1 MKIASASPPV
11 VFLLSGHTVVLLV
24 AASVLPVGFSRCGRV
39 PAPPWALT
47 YLPACRPLSLP
58 LSGLRPGLRESPHP
72 PSRPSAYPPCVFRF
86 LSLFSPPGL
95 CPGLC
100 EIPHPLSRPSARL
113 VSSAFSLCFPRPACA
128 PACADAPLRRDCVI
142 PLSSF
147 VPPPVCAPACMKA
160 RIPIKK
166 RRPPRLWK
174 PSVRPFAAPQGAKC
188 FGCGRRGAR
197 FPAFVP
203 GGRSPLVKTPA
214 EAGAPGR

>member
-39 PAPPWALT
+39 PIPALGP
-47 YLPACRPLSLP
+47 YLSPRLAARSACHFPACVKSRIRLP
-58 LSGLRPGLRESPHP
+58 VP
-72 PSRPSAYPPCVFRF
+72 PPT
-86 LSLFSPPGL
+86 
-95 CPGLC
+95 
-100 EIPHPLSRPSARL
+100 RL
-113 VSSAFSLCFPRPACA
+113 VSTASSLCFPRPACA
-128 PACADAPLRRDCVI
+128 PACVKTRIRLP
-142 PLSSF
+142 
-147 VPPPVCAPACMKA
+147 VPPPTRLVSTASSLCFPRPACAPACMKA

-188 FGCGRRGAR
+188 FGCGRPGAR

-203 GGRSPLVKTPA
+203 GCRSPLVKTPA

>member
-1 MKIASASPPV
+1 MRPGSHPRFGP
-11 VFLLSGHTVVLLV
+11 
-24 AASVLPVGFSRCGRV
+24 LPVS
-39 PAPPWALT
+39 
-47 YLPACRPLSLP
+47 PACRPLSLP
-58 LSGLRPGLRESPHP
+58 LSGL
-72 PSRPSAYPPCVFRF
+72 
-86 LSLFSPPGL
+86 
-95 CPGLC
+95 C
-100 EIPHPLSRPSARL
+100 ENPHPLSRPSARL
-113 VSSAFSLCFPRPACA
+113 VSSAFSLCLRPAYVPACVKTRIRLPVPPPTRLVSSAFSLCFPRPAYVR
-128 PACADAPLRRDCVI
+128 ACADAPLQRACVI

-147 VPPPVCAPACMKA
+147 ASPPVCAPACMKA

-203 GGRSPLVKTPA
+203 GCRSPLVKTPA

>member
-1 MKIASASPPV
+1 MRPGSHPRFGP
-11 VFLLSGHTVVLLV
+11 
-24 AASVLPVGFSRCGRV
+24 LPVS
-39 PAPPWALT
+39 
-47 YLPACRPLSLP
+47 PACRPLSLP

-113 VSSAFSLCFPRPACA
+113 VYAAFSLCLRSACRFPACVKSRIRLPVPPPTRLVSTASSLCFPRPA
-128 PACADAPLRRDCVI
+128 
-142 PLSSF
+142 
-147 VPPPVCAPACMKA
+147 CAPACMKA

-203 GGRSPLVKTPA
+203 GCRSPLVKTPA

>member
-39 PAPPWALT
+39 PIPALGPYLSPRLAARSACRFPACVKTRIRFPVPPPALC
-47 YLPACRPLSLP
+47 LPLSPSVFPARPMSGPVRMPLCGGPVRFRCRPL
-58 LSGLRPGLRESPHP
+58 
-72 PSRPSAYPPCVFRF
+72 
-86 LSLFSPPGL
+86 
-95 CPGLC
+95 
-100 EIPHPLSRPSARL
+100 
-113 VSSAFSLCFPRPACA
+113 
-128 PACADAPLRRDCVI
+128 
-142 PLSSF
+142 
-147 VPPPVCAPACMKA
+147 PPPVCAPACMKA

>member
-1 MKIASASPPV
+1 MRPGSHPRFGP
-11 VFLLSGHTVVLLV
+11 
-24 AASVLPVGFSRCGRV
+24 LPVS
-39 PAPPWALT
+39 
-47 YLPACRPLSLP
+47 PACRPLSLP
-58 LSGLRPGLRESPHP
+58 LSGLREN
-72 PSRPSAYPPCVFRF
+72 
-86 LSLFSPPGL
+86 
-95 CPGLC
+95 
-100 EIPHPLSRPSARL
+100 PHPLSRPSARL
-113 VSSAFSLCFPRPACA
+113 VSSAFSLCLRPAYVPACVKTRIRLPVPPPTRLVSTASSLCFPRPA
-128 PACADAPLRRDCVI
+128 
-142 PLSSF
+142 
-147 VPPPVCAPACMKA
+147 CAPACMKA

>member
-1 MKIASASPPV
+1 MRPGSHPRFGP
-11 VFLLSGHTVVLLV
+11 
-24 AASVLPVGFSRCGRV
+24 LPVS
-39 PAPPWALT
+39 
-47 YLPACRPLSLP
+47 PACRPLSLP

-95 CPGLC
+95 CPDLC
-100 EIPHPLSRPSARL
+100 ENPHPLSRPSARL
-113 VSSAFSLCFPRPACA
+113 VSSVFSLCFPRPA
-128 PACADAPLRRDCVI
+128 
-142 PLSSF
+142 
-147 VPPPVCAPACMKA
+147 CAPACMKA

-203 GGRSPLVKTPA
+203 GCRSPLVKTPA

>member
-39 PAPPWALT
+39 PIPALGPC
-47 YLPACRPLSLP
+47 LSPRLAARSACRFPACVKSRIRLP
-58 LSGLRPGLRESPHP
+58 VP
-72 PSRPSAYPPCVFRF
+72 PPT
-86 LSLFSPPGL
+86 
-95 CPGLC
+95 
-100 EIPHPLSRPSARL
+100 RL
-113 VSSAFSLCFPRPACA
+113 VSTASSLCFPRPA
-128 PACADAPLRRDCVI
+128 
-142 PLSSF
+142 
-147 VPPPVCAPACMKA
+147 CAPACMKA

-188 FGCGRRGAR
+188 FGCGRPGAR

-203 GGRSPLVKTPA
+203 GCRSPLVKTPA